1 MLNFNVNFDLII
13 MKKSFYS
20 KILAFVFFIGIIPFS
35 TVSLQSCSKKP
46 GYNSPRNGGAKVSSS
61 GHIGNRKHKNRHVWG
76 Q

>member
-1 MLNFNVNFDLII
+1 

-46 GYNSPRNGGAKVSSS
+46 KYNTRNGGQKVQSS
-61 GHIGNRKHKNRHVWG
+61 GHIGNRKQKNSHVWG
-76 Q
+76 K